1 MNVKQCDVV
10 LLPVPFS
17 DQTARKVRPA
27 IVVSN
32 DSINASSEDVIL
44 VPLTSVLKDVPY
56 SITITQKSFAEGKL
70 IVPSRARADK
80 LFTAHKSLVKMKIG
94 KIELSVLAEITK
106 TLMRVFGIENFSD

>member
-32 DSINASSEDVIL
+32 DNINVSSDDVIL
-44 VPLTSVLKDVPY
+44 VPLTSVIKDVPY
-56 SITITQKSFAEGKL
+56 SVIVTQKSFAEGEL
-70 IVPSRARADK
+70 IIPSRARADK
-80 LFTAHKSLVKMKIG
+80 IFTAHKSIIKMKIG
-94 KIELSVLAEITK
+94 KINSSVLTEIKQEIIK
-106 TLMRVFGIENFSD
+106 TV